1 MTASDSASKPAR
13 PPGRPEV
20 EDRSAPPE
28 GDPQS
33 RRRRRW
39 LAVAG
44 LAALGVGSGAALAID
59 GAPVHEGAGLPAA
72 MPLSAPLRVAWV
84 FSSGGP
90 RGFVH
95 IGVLKALEAL
105 GLQADLLVGASVGA
119 WVAVL
124 HGAGLR
130 ATEIETL
137 ALDLQ
142 PWQLFRLS
150 PFTPERLSGGPIA
163 RLVPQQA
170 GRQQLQAL
178 RVPVACV
185 AQRLPQREV
194 VAFTQGHLGLAVQAA
209 TAIEGQLAPVQLNG
223 QHYGDADLNM
233 PLPVRVARVLGA
245 QRVLAVDA
253 SAHEERA
260 PPGTGHWHEGDR
272 LKRALSMPD
281 AVAAD
286 VLLHPDTGYYTGM
299 SRAYRQA
306 CIDIGERETLAQ
318 AAALRRLHA

>member
-1 MTASDSASKPAR
+1 MTATDSAAKAMHP
-13 PPGRPEV
+13 
-20 EDRSAPPE
+20 
-28 GDPQS
+28 
-33 RRRRRW
+33 RRRAW
-39 LAVAG
+39 LATAG
-44 LAALGVGSGAALAID
+44 LSALGVASGAALAID

-72 MPLSAPLRVAWV
+72 APLPGPLRVAWV

-95 IGVLKALEAL
+95 VGVLKALQAL
-105 GLQADLLVGASVGA
+105 GLQADLVAGASVGA

-130 ATEIETL
+130 AAEIEAL
-137 ALDLQ
+137 ALELQ

-150 PFTPERLSGGPIA
+150 LFTPERFSGGPIA
-163 RLVPQQA
+163 RIVPRQA
-170 GRQQLQAL
+170 GVQQLQAL
-178 RVPVACV
+178 RLPVACV

-194 VAFTQGHLGLAVQAA
+194 VAFTQGHLGLAVQSA
-209 TAIEGQLAPVQLNG
+209 TAIEGQIAPVRLNG

-233 PLPVRVARVLGA
+233 PLPVRLARTLGA

-260 PPGTGHWHEGDR
+260 PPGTEQWREGDL
-272 LKRALSMPD
+272 LKRALTRPD
-281 AVAAD
+281 AAAAD
-286 VLLHPDTGYYTGM
+286 LVLHPDTGYYAGI

-306 CIDIGERETLAQ
+306 CIDIGERETLAR
-318 AAALRRLHA
+318 AEALRRLHA